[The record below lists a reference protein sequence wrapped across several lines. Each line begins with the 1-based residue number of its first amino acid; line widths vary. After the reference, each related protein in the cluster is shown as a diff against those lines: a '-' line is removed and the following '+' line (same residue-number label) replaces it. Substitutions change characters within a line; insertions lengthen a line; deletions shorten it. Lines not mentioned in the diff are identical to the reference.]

1 MDITD
6 IYSRAQ
12 LEQFVKKL
20 EEFESKYGVAWVRNK
35 YADFPTKDNP
45 YYEFAKKMHA
55 AYLYRKNGNKTQEKS
70 IHEVVIPRKA
80 FKKLHTD
87 KFGISNHLINSL
99 AGFNG
104 GGGKTASSPE
114 EFYDGWIAFNSKNI
128 RNPKIK
134 AIVEEAATNKGE
146 VIKKV
151 SQFISNREKKGKKH
165 FDRIGLTGKKV
176 KVKRVRPPKPVS
188 KEIIEPSEIVDVYY
202 VTGGG
207 SSTTFRGSAS
217 ISVVKNGNVFIQK
230 NIEGKTVN
238 EAEYL
243 ALIEALRDVG
253 GRKAVIYSNSQ
264 LMVFTVTNYYK
275 MKAENLKPLYKQA
288 RDLIAGKNIEIL
300 WVSDFKNKA
309 VDQNAQRSF
318 RTQQKQK
325 INERRIDISDITLSS
340 EQKELFELL
349 ERSNSHYFFT
359 GKAGTGKSVLLQFF
373 RQKSEKNIV
382 ICAPTGVA
390 ALNIGGQTIHSLFR
404 IPPGFVKKDS
414 LKIEKR
420 TAKLLKHI
428 DAVVIDEVSMVSPD
442 LMDAMDHL
450 LRQAKKCTTPFGGV
464 QMIMFGDLY
473 QLPPVLTDK
482 ELYDYFEKNHG
493 GYFFFNAHVWRN
505 TSFTTRELTTIFR
518 QKDESFK
525 IILNA
530 VREGTIT
537 DDQLALLNKRTVAT
551 PSDGVVI
558 LATVNASVARI
569 NETRLSKLES
579 KACEYAAEIEGSLEK
594 SAFPADEVL
603 RLKKGAQVMLLK
615 NDKEKRW
622 VNGSIGYVDSL
633 TETTIQVNIDGVK
646 HSIPKETWKKIRY
659 TFNQATN
666 SIEEEV
672 VSSFTQFPIKLAW
685 AITIHKSQGQTYT
698 AVVIDMGRGAFAPG
712 QAYVALSR
720 CRTLEGIYLKRPIS
734 REDIIV
740 ESKIAE
746 FMKKSVFS
754 KQDKNRC

>member
-1 MDITD
+1 MF
-6 IYSRAQ
+6 SRTQ
-12 LEQFVKKL
+12 LEQYVKKL

-55 AYLYRKNGNKTQEKS
+55 AYIFRQKGNRSQEKS
-70 IHEVVIPRKA
+70 ILKA
-80 FKKLHTD
+80 DISRTIVKKVHKE
-87 KFGISNHLINSL
+87 KFGISNHLLNSL

-114 EFYDGWIAFNSKNI
+114 EFYHGWIAFNSKSI
-128 RNPKIK
+128 QNPKIK
-134 AIVEEAATNKGE
+134 TIVEEAAVKKGE
-146 VIKKV
+146 VINKII
-151 SQFISNREKKGKKH
+151 QFISNRQKKGKKH

-176 KVKRVRPPKPVS
+176 KVKRVRPPKPVG
-188 KEIIEPSEIVDVYY
+188 KEVIEPSEMVDVYY

-207 SSTTFRGSAS
+207 SNATIRGGAS
-217 ISVVKNGNVFIQK
+217 ISVVKNGNVFIQR
-230 NIEGKTVN
+230 NAVGKTVN

-253 GRKAVIYSNSQ
+253 GKKAVIYSNSQ

-288 RDLIAGKNIEIL
+288 RDLIEGKNIEIL
-300 WVSDFKNKA
+300 WVSYFKNKA
-309 VDQNAQRSF
+309 VDQNAQRSLK
-318 RTQQKQK
+318 TQPRQK
-325 INERRIDISDITLSS
+325 INERQIDISDITLSS

-349 ERSNSHYFFT
+349 EKSNNHYFFT
-359 GKAGTGKSVLLQFF
+359 GKAGTGKSVLLQYF
-373 RQKSEKNIV
+373 RQKSGKNIV

-404 IPPGFVKKDS
+404 IPPGFVKRDS

-450 LRQAKKCTTPFGGV
+450 LRQAKKSDVPFGGA

-473 QLPPVLTDK
+473 QLPPVLKDK
-482 ELYDYFEKNHG
+482 ELYEYFEKNHG

-505 TSFTTRELTTIFR
+505 TSFTTRELSTIFR

-530 VREGTIT
+530 VREGTVT
-537 DDQLALLNKRTVAT
+537 DEQLALLNMRTVAA
-551 PSDGVVI
+551 PLDGVVI
-558 LATVNASVARI
+558 LATINASVTRI
-569 NETRLSKLES
+569 NETRLAKLDSLAYEY
-579 KACEYAAEIEGSLEK
+579 KAEVDGNLEK

-633 TETTIQVNIDGVK
+633 TDSTIQVNIDGVK
-646 HSIPKETWKKIRY
+646 HTIPKETWKKIRY
-659 TFNQATN
+659 TFNQMTN
-666 SIEEEV
+666 SIEEDV
-672 VSSFTQFPIKLAW
+672 VSSFTQFPVKLAW

-698 AVVIDMGRGAFAPG
+698 SVVIDMGRGAFAPG

-746 FMKKSVFS
+746 FMKNSVS
-754 KQDKNRC
+754 AKV